1 MPALVLTLIVG
12 ASAQSAPRPRR
23 PRLGERL
30 AARIRRPASPAARS
44 GGKPPTRAPRLGASV
59 ATLTTNQGAIVIKL
73 DAAKAPCTVNS
84 FVYLADK
91 KYFDSTPC
99 HRLTTAGIFVLQ
111 CGDPTGTGSGG
122 PGYQFADENLSGAVY
137 PAGTVAMANG
147 GPGTNGSQF
156 FLVYADTT
164 LAPNYTPFG
173 TITGGLAVISKIAA
187 AGSDNSNGQGD
198 GKPNVPVQI
207 TNVTVATS

>member
-1 MPALVLTLIVG
+1 MHHPSLRLPFMPALVLTLIVG

-84 FVYLADK
+84 FVYLAER
-91 KYFDSTPC
+91 KYLDVKSVIRSVNVHLASLHTRRC
-99 HRLTTAGIFVLQ
+99 HG
-111 CGDPTGTGSGG
+111 
-122 PGYQFADENLSGAVY
+122 
-137 PAGTVAMANG
+137 
-147 GPGTNGSQF
+147 
-156 FLVYADTT
+156 
-164 LAPNYTPFG
+164 
-173 TITGGLAVISKIAA
+173 
-187 AGSDNSNGQGD
+187 
-198 GKPNVPVQI
+198 
-207 TNVTVATS
+207 